1 MIDLLI
7 ESINE
12 WNKLYYVVDL
22 NQQWVCFNDMITIDL
37 FDELVD
43 FLLVSLLQ
51 WHQSIVDLFAEQV
64 NFFLHS

>member
-7 ESINE
+7 ELINE

-37 FDELVD
+37 FNELVD
-43 FLLVSLLQ
+43 FLLESLLQ
-51 WHQSIVDLFAEQV
+51 WYQSIVDLFAEQV
-64 NFFLHS
+64 DFFLHS

>member
-12 WNKLYYVVDL
+12 RNKLYYVVDL

-43 FLLVSLLQ
+43 SLLVSLLQ

-64 NFFLHS
+64 DFFLHS

>member
-12 WNKLYYVVDL
+12 RNKLYYVVDL
-22 NQQWVCFNDMITIDL
+22 NQQWACFNDTITIDL

-43 FLLVSLLQ
+43 SLLVSLLQ
-51 WHQSIVDLFAEQV
+51 
-64 NFFLHS
+64 

>member
-12 WNKLYYVVDL
+12 RNKFYYVVDL

-43 FLLVSLLQ
+43 SLLVSLLQ

-64 NFFLHS
+64 DFFLHS

>member
-12 WNKLYYVVDL
+12 WNKFYYVVDL

-37 FDELVD
+37 FDELVNS
-43 FLLVSLLQ
+43 LLVSLLQ
-51 WHQSIVDLFAEQV
+51 
-64 NFFLHS
+64 

>member
-12 WNKLYYVVDL
+12 RNKFYYVVDL
-22 NQQWVCFNDMITIDL
+22 NQQWACFNDMITIDL

-51 WHQSIVDLFAEQV
+51 WHQPIVDLFAEQV
-64 NFFLHS
+64 DFSLHS

>member
-7 ESINE
+7 ELINE

-37 FDELVD
+37 FNELVD
-43 FLLVSLLQ
+43 SLLVSLLQ

-64 NFFLHS
+64 DFFLHS

>member
-37 FDELVD
+37 FNELVD
-43 FLLVSLLQ
+43 SLLVSLLQ

-64 NFFLHS
+64 DFFLHS

>member
-12 WNKLYYVVDL
+12 WNKLYYVIDL
-22 NQQWVCFNDMITIDL
+22 NQQWVCFNDTITIDL

-43 FLLVSLLQ
+43 SLLVSLLQ

-64 NFFLHS
+64 DFFLHS